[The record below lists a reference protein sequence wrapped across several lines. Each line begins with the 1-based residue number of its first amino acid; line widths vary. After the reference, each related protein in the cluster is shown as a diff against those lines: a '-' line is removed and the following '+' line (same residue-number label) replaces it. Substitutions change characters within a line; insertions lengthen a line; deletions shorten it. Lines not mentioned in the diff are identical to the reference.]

1 LKLGYYFSMKEMCK
15 TNTGLTNLPVTEQHS
30 VNITRL
36 VALVLDP
43 LRGDSGAIRV
53 TSGYRSPKVNE
64 KVGGS
69 PQSYHMQG
77 LAADIQSDM
86 FSAYELAE
94 RIEFLALPVDKVI
107 VEYGDWVHVQIKPAG
122 ETNRTEYLVAE
133 KVGSETHYR
142 QMT

>member
-1 LKLGYYFSMKEMCK
+1 MKLGTFFSMKEMCR
-15 TNTGLTNLPVTEQHS
+15 TSTSITNLPVTEQHT
-30 VNITRL
+30 VNLTRL

-43 LRGDSGAIRV
+43 LRGDSGPIRV

-64 KVGGS
+64 AVGGAAT
-69 PQSYHMQG
+69 SYHMQG
-77 LAADIQSDM
+77 LAADIQSDQ
-86 FSAYELAE
+86 FTAYELAE

-142 QMT
+142 SMA